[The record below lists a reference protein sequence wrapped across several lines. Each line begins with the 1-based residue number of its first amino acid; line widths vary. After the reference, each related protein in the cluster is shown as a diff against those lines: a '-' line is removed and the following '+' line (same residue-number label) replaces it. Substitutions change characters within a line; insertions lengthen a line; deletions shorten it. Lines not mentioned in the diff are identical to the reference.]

1 MLEINVKEVRS
12 NLSALLERVERGEE
26 IVITRHGKKIARLIS
41 ANKTRKTLPSLSD
54 FRSGIKI
61 KGKPL
66 SQAVID
72 SRSGERY

>member
-26 IVITRHGKKIARLIS
+26 IIITRHGRKIARLIS
-41 ANKTRKTLPSLSD
+41 AHKTRTSLPSLAD

-72 SRSGERY
+72 SRGRERY